1 MVPRAALRSQG
12 HGCTHSPMQRLRLR
26 ESLSETA
33 LNTVEGAAPGLGST
47 RGQNHLGRPSASRDS
62 LTPGKPKST
71 QGQHLPKASSRLASA
86 LAQPG
91 SMWRGGEGRG
101 GMDDRW
107 AQPWGR
113 PRDLAR
119 GWPGTPGSTQ
129 SPGQLSGHVQG
140 GEFAGSLAEPPG
152 PSWGQR
158 SDWFRIWIRAAVQS
172 GKVQS
177 LEQANRVELN
187 WCELWSSR

>member
-1 MVPRAALRSQG
+1 
-12 HGCTHSPMQRLRLR
+12 MQKLRLR

-47 RGQNHLGRPSASRDS
+47 RGQNHLGRAFRFKGQ
-62 LTPGKPKST
+62 LNTREIEVHPGP
-71 QGQHLPKASSRLASA
+71 ASA
-86 LAQPG
+86 QTGLCSGTAWQPV
-91 SMWRGGEGRG
+91 EGRG

-113 PRDLAR
+113 PRDLAQ

-129 SPGQLSGHVQG
+129 SPGQLNGHVQG
-140 GEFAGSLAEPPG
+140 GEFAGSLAELPG

-158 SDWFRIWIRAAVQS
+158 SDWFRIWIRAAAQS
-172 GKVQS
+172 GRVQS
-177 LEQANRVELN
+177 LEQANPVELN